1 MKSYFSILF
10 LLLFA
15 CVALRAQPLRKSSR
29 EANMEAAEVAMKEK
43 NYYQAV
49 TLLEKAFEEVEDE
62 SLLPM
67 LAEMNYQLRDY
78 TKAARYYSRLLR
90 KDKQNT
96 YIDLRFKY
104 GRALK
109 MNGNCEEAVDEFQKF
124 IGATKDEKLKELA
137 QYEVTGCEMAM
148 SKTKAKITPK
158 ALDKN
163 VSTGFSEYSPSLYRD
178 GSLYLVSFD
187 TDEVVIASDTA
198 DEKSAKIYKTTKGD
212 KAWNKPEALDQ
223 KINREGV
230 QTTFVSFSTDGSR
243 MYFTRAVMKGN
254 EVGESKIFY
263 SQGGGDGWGA
273 AQECTGVNG
282 EYLSLHPVVG
292 ELFGKEVLFFSSN
305 MEGGQ
310 GGLDLFYATYKGEGV
325 YGDPVNLGP
334 KINTPGDEI
343 TPFYFDGTLYFSSNG
358 HPGYG
363 GEDIFFTAWN
373 GQMWSEPRNL
383 GNGYNSS
390 TDDQYF
396 SLDREG
402 YKGFFTSNR
411 PGTNKSVRSKT
422 CCDDIY
428 EFEVPRIKVDLVV
441 GVFDA
446 GKKPLKGASTDL
458 SQVVTAQQITPV
470 EFKTNTG
477 GNRFDFP
484 LTLDK
489 AYKIR
494 VTAQGY
500 YPDSAQLSTLGIKE
514 TKVLE
519 KRFFLRPLPETKVKE
534 EPEYDTITTEQ
545 PILLDNI
552 VYGYADDKITPESEP
567 DLTLVFDLMKKYPEM
582 VIELSSHTDYRG
594 KDTYNQDLS
603 QRRAESA
610 RKWLIQKGIGSTRIQ
625 AKGYGES
632 LPKVVNEKMAAQNL
646 IMKVKDTL
654 NQEFID
660 NLATKEEQEIAHQ
673 LNRRTEF
680 KIVKG
685 PTKIVMK
692 RAELRKKPATTTK
705 PAPNRNRLI
714 HDTLPVTPKPAQ
726 DTIHRFSTLY
736 YSKDLKGVPIMQ
748 FNRRELDLGKVKK
761 GEKREFTF
769 EFTNKGD
776 ADLKIAIISACD
788 CTTTDY
794 STDPVKPGESGKIK
808 VIFDSTDKTESET
821 IDVDIILENTMPG
834 KESPIIERLQY
845 KFELIV

>member
-1 MKSYFSILF
+1 
-10 LLLFA
+10 
-15 CVALRAQPLRKSSR
+15 
-29 EANMEAAEVAMKEK
+29 
-43 NYYQAV
+43 
-49 TLLEKAFEEVEDE
+49 
-62 SLLPM
+62 
-67 LAEMNYQLRDY
+67 
-78 TKAARYYSRLLR
+78 
-90 KDKQNT
+90 
-96 YIDLRFKY
+96 
-104 GRALK
+104 
-109 MNGNCEEAVDEFQKF
+109 
-124 IGATKDEKLKELA
+124 
-137 QYEVTGCEMAM
+137 
-148 SKTKAKITPK
+148 
-158 ALDKN
+158 
-163 VSTGFSEYSPSLYRD
+163 
-178 GSLYLVSFD
+178 
-187 TDEVVIASDTA
+187 
-198 DEKSAKIYKTTKGD
+198 
-212 KAWNKPEALDQ
+212 
-223 KINREGV
+223 
-230 QTTFVSFSTDGSR
+230 

-310 GGLDLFYATYKGEGV
+310 GGLELFYATYKGEGV

-373 GQMWSEPRNL
+373 GQVWSEPRNL

-552 VYGYADDKITPESEP
+552 VYGYDDDKITPESEP

-646 IMKVKDTL
+646 IMKVNDTL

-714 HDTLPVTPKPAQ
+714 HDTLPATPKPAQ

-761 GEKREFTF
+761 GEKLEFTF

-808 VIFDSTDKTESET
+808 VTFDSTDKTESET

-845 KFELIV
+845 KFELIK